1 MVDWKMKSG
10 VSQSL
15 STRRPQPHSTCSYL
29 SLNTNCSNSCS
40 YTKTILLQKNYLIY
54 TKEPAPTLC
63 FNSMPRLSSQ
73 VNRENFCLQW
83 TSLIYLTLTQEK
95 VVYWMNQYLNKK
107 LPRGYQYA
115 DQRDRW
121 RVDITAQDNYTTW
134 LLRHYNIESTNRKS
148 VPYFAVNLM
157 VAKSMGWVVETSSN

>member
-1 MVDWKMKSG
+1 
-10 VSQSL
+10 
-15 STRRPQPHSTCSYL
+15 
-29 SLNTNCSNSCS
+29 
-40 YTKTILLQKNYLIY
+40 
-54 TKEPAPTLC
+54 
-63 FNSMPRLSSQ
+63 
-73 VNRENFCLQW
+73 
-83 TSLIYLTLTQEK
+83 
-95 VVYWMNQYLNKK
+95 MNQYLNKK